1 MSENVSQLNLRI
13 VFCYAI
19 IGTEVKTMLFKRKI
33 YNKFLAWKEE
43 TNGKKALLV
52 EGARRIGK
60 STVVEEFAKNEY
72 KSYILIDFAKATDE
86 VKNYFKLYLN
96 DLDTLYML
104 LSVQYGVQLYER
116 ESIIIFDEVQ
126 LFPKA
131 REAIKYLVADG
142 RYDFIETGS
151 LISIKENVKEIVIPS
166 EERHI
171 KMYPLDF
178 EEFCW
183 ALDEKPLISYIRN
196 CFSNRVPLERSL
208 HDKAML
214 LFKQYILV
222 GGMPRS
228 VVAFLEGRKDFGKA
242 DVEKRDILELYR
254 SDIMKIKAQYRSKVL
269 AIFDQIPGLLSRH
282 EKRVVFNRIAEG
294 SVAEQYEETFFW
306 LSDSMVANE
315 CRRANDPNVGL
326 SLTESDT
333 YIKCYMGDTGLLV
346 SHAFDENEL
355 LEDEVYKQILSGKLG
370 LNEGMLYENV
380 IAQMLVA
387 NGHRLFF
394 YTHYNEEKKRNDI
407 EIDFIISNNSKTK
420 YKMYPIEVKSGERYT
435 TKSLLRFKEKYKSR
449 IGECYIIH
457 PKNLSYKDDILCIPP
472 YMTICL

>member
-1 MSENVSQLNLRI
+1 M
-13 VFCYAI
+13 
-19 IGTEVKTMLFKRKI
+19 MLFERKI
-33 YNKFLAWKEE
+33 YSKFLAWKKESC
-43 TNGKKALLV
+43 GKKALLV

-72 KSYILIDFAKATDE
+72 KSYILIDFARASDDIKS
-86 VKNYFKLYLN
+86 YFHLYLN
-96 DLDTLYML
+96 DLDTLFML
-104 LSVQYGVQLYER
+104 LSVQYGVLLYPR
-116 ESIIIFDEVQ
+116 ESIIVFDEVQ
-126 LFPKA
+126 LFHKA

-142 RYDFIETGS
+142 RYDYIETGS
-151 LISIKENVKEIVIPS
+151 LISIKENVKGIVIPS

-183 ALDEKPLISYIRN
+183 ALEEKTLVQYIRD
-196 CFSNRVPLERSL
+196 CFANRVPLERSI

-214 LFKQYILV
+214 IFKQYLLV
-222 GGMPRS
+222 GGMPMS
-228 VVAFLEGRKDFGKA
+228 IVAFLEGLRDFGRA
-242 DVEKRDILELYR
+242 DLEKRDILELYR
-254 SDIMKIKAQYRSKVL
+254 NDIMKIKAQYRAKVL

-282 EKRVVFNRIAEG
+282 EKRVVFNRIVEG

-306 LSDSMVANE
+306 LADSMIANE
-315 CRRANDPNVGL
+315 CRRCNDPNVGL
-326 SLTESDT
+326 SLTESDS

-355 LEDEVYKQILSGKLG
+355 MEDEIYKQIILGKLG

-394 YTHYNEEKKRNDI
+394 YTHYNEGKKRNDI

-420 YKMYPIEVKSGERYT
+420 YKMFPIEVKSGTRYSVD
-435 TKSLLRFKEKYKSR
+435 SLMKFKEKYKSR
-449 IGECYIIH
+449 IGGCYIIH
-457 PKNLSYKDDILCIPP
+457 PKNLVVKDDIICIPP

>member
-1 MSENVSQLNLRI
+1 
-13 VFCYAI
+13 
-19 IGTEVKTMLFKRKI
+19 MLFKRKI
-33 YNKFLAWKEE
+33 YGKFLTWKTEAM
-43 TNGKKALLV
+43 GRKALLV

-60 STVVEEFAKNEY
+60 STIVEKFAKNEY
-72 KSYILIDFAKATDE
+72 KSYILIDFAKTGDD
-86 VKNYFKLYLN
+86 VKSYFYQHLT

-104 LSVQYGVQLYER
+104 LSVHYGVKLYER
-116 ESIIIFDEVQ
+116 ESVIIFDEVQ

-142 RYDFIETGS
+142 RYDFMETGS
-151 LISIKENVKEIVIPS
+151 LISIKENVKDIVIPS

-183 ALDEKPLISYIRN
+183 ALEEEPLIQYIRS
-196 CFSNRVPLERSL
+196 CFEKKEPLERSI
-208 HDKAML
+208 HNKAML
-214 LFKQYILV
+214 LFKQYMLV
-222 GGMPRS
+222 GGMPMS
-228 VVAFLEGRKDFGKA
+228 IVAFLENHKDFGAA
-242 DVEKRDILELYR
+242 DMEKRDILELYR
-254 SDIMKIKAQYRSKVL
+254 NDIMKIKAQYRSKVL

-282 EKRVVFNRIAEG
+282 EKRVVFNRVVEG
-294 SVAEQYEETFFW
+294 SSADQYEETFFW
-306 LSDSMVANE
+306 LSDSMVSNE
-315 CRRANDPNVGL
+315 CHRASDPNVGL
-326 SLTESDT
+326 SLSESDT

-355 LEDEVYKQILSGKLG
+355 LEDEVYKQILAGKLG

-380 IAQMLVA
+380 ISQMLTA

-394 YTHYNEEKKRNDI
+394 YTHYSEEKRRNDI

-420 YKMYPIEVKSGERYT
+420 YKMYPIEVKSGTNYS
-435 TKSLLRFKEKYKSR
+435 TKSLLKFKEKYNRR
-449 IGECYIIH
+449 IGCCYIIH
-457 PKNLSYKDDILCIPP
+457 PRNLIVKDDILCIPP